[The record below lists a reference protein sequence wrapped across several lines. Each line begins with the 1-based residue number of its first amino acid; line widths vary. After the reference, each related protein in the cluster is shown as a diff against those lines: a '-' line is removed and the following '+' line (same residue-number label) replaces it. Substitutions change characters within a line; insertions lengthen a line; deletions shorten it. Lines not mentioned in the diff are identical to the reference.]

1 MTKKRRRKF
10 KGSYS
15 KLEKPIVLP
24 LPPSTLITIL
34 HTEEDKKQI
43 NNEYEKWKSKCASSI
58 AKESS
63 EKLHLLFDWYGIDS
77 EKPDRWFSLAFRLAI
92 DYIPGFST
100 AKPPGRHK
108 EWDDLRLLKLYCD
121 INKIRKEENNCS
133 INRACYLL
141 SRRKN
146 EYSQSQ
152 RTLSN
157 NYTDAKNSVFVEWFN
172 TLSKNHGLPSDKID
186 SYLEEMN
193 SIINKH
199 NT

>member
-1 MTKKRRRKF
+1 MAKKSNRRF

-15 KLEKPIVLP
+15 KLEEPIVLP
-24 LPPSTLITIL
+24 LPPDTPITIL
-34 HTEEDKKQI
+34 HTAEDKNRIK
-43 NNEYEKWKSKCASSI
+43 NEYEKWKSKCAFSA
-58 AKESS
+58 AKESL

-77 EKPDRWFSLAFRLAI
+77 EKPNKWFSLAFRLAI

-121 INKIRKEENNCS
+121 INKIRKEKNNCS
-133 INRACYLL
+133 INQACHFL

-146 EYSQSQ
+146 EYGQSQ
-152 RTLSN
+152 RTLYN
-157 NYTDAKNSVFVEWFN
+157 NYTDAKKSIFVEWLN
-172 TLSKNHGLPSDKID
+172 TLSISHGLPSDKID